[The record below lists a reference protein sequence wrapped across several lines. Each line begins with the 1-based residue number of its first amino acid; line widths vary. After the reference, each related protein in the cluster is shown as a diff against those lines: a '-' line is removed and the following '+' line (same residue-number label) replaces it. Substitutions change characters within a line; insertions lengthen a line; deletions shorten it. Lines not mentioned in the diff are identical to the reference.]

1 METQTIQIHD
11 VDFERVVD
19 AFVSVYRPSYEYINT
34 NGTVRTYITEQ
45 YYFRVKSDL
54 SITVIFDFIRQE
66 VNIIVSGG
74 SSGLLG
80 VTWGA
85 ERNMLK
91 KLVDF
96 FTT

>member
-1 METQTIQIHD
+1 METQTIKIDD
-11 VDFERVVD
+11 VDFTQVVD
-19 AFVSVYRPSYEYINT
+19 AFINVYRPSYEYINT
-34 NGTVRTYITEQ
+34 DSTIRTYITEQ

-54 SITVIFDFIRQE
+54 SLTVIFDFIRRE

-91 KLVDF
+91 KLVQF